1 MQARYISITQK
12 YRKKLKRLQG
22 KVSGPGQ
29 AEKII
34 VKGER
39 RGREEEEV
47 EKGEN
52 ERGRRKEEEEKRK
65 KKRRRKREGDK
76 EVKKG
81 ESIRLAVRAKY

>member
-52 ERGRRKEEEEKRK
+52 ERGKRKEEEEEEEEEEKEKGIK
-65 KKRRRKREGDK
+65 K
-76 EVKKG
+76 
-81 ESIRLAVRAKY
+81 

>member
-52 ERGRRKEEEEKRK
+52 ERGRRKEEEKK
-65 KKRRRKREGDK
+65 KKRRRKGEGDK